1 MVIRPRRSFAA
12 LAPLLALWLLA
23 PVVRPAPVRAAAPA
37 PAAAARWP
45 HPETR
50 AAFGAH
56 AMVASNSTL
65 ASEAGVE
72 ILKAGGNA
80 VDAAVAVGFAL
91 AVTYPYAGNL
101 GGGGF
106 MVVRMADG
114 RTAALDFREVAPL
127 AATRDMYVDSA
138 GRLTDRSVE
147 GHLASGVPG
156 SVAGLD
162 AALRRFGTL
171 PLSRVLAPAI
181 RLAGGG
187 FVVDSALSAS
197 LTEHEE
203 RLRRFAGRDLFFPG
217 GRVLAPGERF
227 VQRDL
232 ARTLAMIA
240 GLGPK
245 AFYDG
250 PIAEALVAEMA
261 RGGGILTREDLRRYR
276 PKWRAPVAGTY
287 RGHTLLT
294 MPPPSSGGVT
304 LIESLNIVEALGPLP
319 AFESPLH
326 AHRLAEAFRRAFV
339 DRNEKLGD
347 PDIVAVPV
355 RELTSKPYA
364 RRLARGIDLE
374 HASVT
379 QPRES
384 RGEGV
389 HTTHAS
395 VVDAAGNAVA
405 ITTTINDGYG
415 SGVWIPGGGFLMN
428 NEMDDFAT
436 QPGAPNLYGLVQGEA
451 NAIAPGKRMLS
462 SMSPTIVLDPR
473 GRVLLVVG
481 AAGGPRIITS
491 VAQAIVNVVDHG
503 MTLADAL
510 RAPRMHHQALPDEIR
525 VERGE
530 FDEATL
536 ADLRAM
542 GHRITERRYLANVNA
557 ILRVPGG
564 WHGVREPRSV
574 GGAIGY

>member
-1 MVIRPRRSFAA
+1 MIVRPRSHVRS
-12 LAPLLALWLLA
+12 LAPLLALSVLVSLV
-23 PVVRPAPVRAAAPA
+23 PPANAAAP
-37 PAAAARWP
+37 PPGSERWP

-56 AMVASNSTL
+56 AMVASNSAL
-65 ASEAGVE
+65 ASEAGLE
-72 ILKAGGNA
+72 ILRAGGNA

-114 RTAALDFREVAPL
+114 RAAALDYREVAPL
-127 AATRDMYVDSA
+127 AATRDMYVDPA
-138 GRLTDRSVE
+138 GKLTDRSVE

-171 PLSRVLAPAI
+171 PLARVLEPAI
-181 RLAGGG
+181 RLAAEG

-197 LTEHEE
+197 LAENGD

-217 GRVLAPGERF
+217 GRVLAPGERL
-227 VQRDL
+227 VQPDL
-232 ARTLAMIA
+232 ARTLALIA
-240 GLGPK
+240 AQGPK

-250 PIAEALVAEMA
+250 PVAEALVAEME

-276 PKWRAPVAGTY
+276 PVWREPLVGTY
-287 RGHTLLT
+287 RGHTLLA

-304 LIESLNIVEALGPLP
+304 LIESLNILKALGALP
-319 AFESPLH
+319 AFGSPAR

-347 PDIVAVPV
+347 PDAVAVPV
-355 RELTSKPYA
+355 RELTSKRYA
-364 RRLARGIDLE
+364 RRLARGVDL
-374 HASVT
+374 ARAAAT
-379 QPRES
+379 PRFDPKP
-384 RGEGV
+384 EGT
-389 HTTHAS
+389 HTTHFS
-395 VVDAAGNAVA
+395 VVDSAGNAVA
-405 ITTTINDGYG
+405 TTTTINDGYG

-428 NEMDDFAT
+428 DEMDDFST
-436 QPGAPNLYGLVQGEA
+436 QPGTPNLYGLVQGEA

-462 SMSPTIVLDPR
+462 SMSPTIVLDPK
-473 GRVLLVVG
+473 GRVLMVLG
-481 AAGGPRIITS
+481 AAGGPRIIT
-491 VAQAIVNVVDHG
+491 VTAQVILNVVEHR

-510 RAPRMHHQALPDEIR
+510 RAPRMHHQSLPDEIR
-525 VERGE
+525 VGRGE

-536 ADLRAM
+536 AGLRAM
-542 GHRITERRYLANVNA
+542 GHRIVERDELANVNA